1 MTNYDRGEEAYSR
14 LKDHVKSCD
23 DRHRDVISKI
33 MSLQNEVTS
42 LKERQTFF
50 GNDLVRLDGKI
61 DALTAKITDMG
72 KKQMIMWA
80 VLVASALGSPHLADF
95 LKMFMM

>member
-1 MTNYDRGEEAYSR
+1 MNNYDRGEEAYSR
-14 LKDHVKSCD
+14 LKDHVQACD
-23 DRHRDVISKI
+23 EKHRDVINKI
-33 MSLQNEVTS
+33 MNLQTEMTK

-61 DALTAKITDMG
+61 DALTAKITEMG

-80 VLVASALGSPHLADF
+80 VLVVSALGSPHLADF
-95 LKMFMM
+95 LKMFIL